1 MAKAYRPG
9 LMGPSI
15 KETGS
20 TTCRTERESSLTPME
35 TYTMG
40 NGKLGKH
47 MAMVSIADRTGE
59 NTKAI
64 GPQIYKTAMAE
75 KCGQMEAVMTG
86 TSGLG

>member
-1 MAKAYRPG
+1 
-9 LMGPSI
+9 
-15 KETGS
+15 
-20 TTCRTERESSLTPME
+20 
-35 TYTMG
+35 MG